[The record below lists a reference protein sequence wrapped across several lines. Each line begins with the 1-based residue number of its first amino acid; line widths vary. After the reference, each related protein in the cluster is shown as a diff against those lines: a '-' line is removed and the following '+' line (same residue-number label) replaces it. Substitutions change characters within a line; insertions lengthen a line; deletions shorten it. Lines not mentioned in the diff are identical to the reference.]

1 MTAMAELKPYVFE
14 ETHWGVVNYLERISE
29 SVEMYPRAIGAVI
42 QAMLLV
48 QAMTEEEYQALL
60 VRAKE
65 ALRCGAGEEEQDG

>member
-1 MTAMAELKPYVFE
+1 MAELKPYVFE

-29 SVEMYPRAIGAVI
+29 TVEMYPRAIGAVI

-48 QAMTEEEYQALL
+48 QAMTEEYQALL

-65 ALRCGAGEEEQDG
+65 ALSCGAGEEEQDG

>member
-1 MTAMAELKPYVFE
+1 MAELKPYVFE

-29 SVEMYPRAIGAVI
+29 TVEMYPRAIGAVI

-65 ALRCGAGEEEQDG
+65 EWNRRAGKEEQDG